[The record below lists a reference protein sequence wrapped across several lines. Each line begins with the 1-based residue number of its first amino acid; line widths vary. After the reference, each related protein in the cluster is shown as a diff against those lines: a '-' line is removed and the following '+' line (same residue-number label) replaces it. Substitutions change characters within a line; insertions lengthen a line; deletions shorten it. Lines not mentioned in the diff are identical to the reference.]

1 MLDMHIHQIPCNFL
15 SFRRIKFAQ
24 ARPVSR
30 ASIAPARS
38 KPLAAGGLG
47 YPLVFAPFHYQRGT
61 AAVDK
66 TEMLSSG
73 WTNLGDTTQPV
84 ALAERMPPYLP
95 LNAISTA
102 SWATKAPPTSLLRAR
117 ARRGGVSQIDAK
129 RSLVSGLPGR

>member
-1 MLDMHIHQIPCNFL
+1 MHIHRIPSNSPF
-15 SFRRIKFAQ
+15 FRRIKFAQ

-30 ASIAPARS
+30 PSIAPARS

-84 ALAERMPPYLP
+84 ALAERMPLYLP
-95 LNAISTA
+95 LNAIFDSKLMT
-102 SWATKAPPTSLLRAR
+102 
-117 ARRGGVSQIDAK
+117 V
-129 RSLVSGLPGR
+129 VLPWNRTRL